1 MYNTVKSPSKGN
13 KCHAARGVYK
23 KLSIFHRPKWWWIKQ
38 MWSDYLEVYPR
49 QGCVQSC
56 MKSWQKGEV
65 IVPFKSK
72 LYFGTKIDCPLLR
85 RVVVKTFNTA
95 LLENAFIFCCLMY
108 FGTSYLSIVIYK
120 LVVYTI
126 MINVSCTLNDVLFT
140 KYCYIFS
147 TISCFL
153 WKIAASA
160 SFNIFRIMI
169 GH

>member
-120 LVVYTI
+120 LVVYTFMMNI
-126 MINVSCTLNDVLFT
+126 AQYIQNNDRTLSYLNNLSWNYLKCLRCRCARFD
-140 KYCYIFS
+140 YYES
-147 TISCFL
+147 
-153 WKIAASA
+153 
-160 SFNIFRIMI
+160 
-169 GH
+169 

>member
-56 MKSWQKGEV
+56 MKNWQKGEV

-85 RVVVKTFNTA
+85 KVVVKTFNTA
-95 LLENAFIFCCLMY
+95 LLEMHLFCCLMY

-169 GH
+169 EH